1 VVGEREREEIED
13 GWGVD
18 GWMGWDGRRFRT
30 LTLQPTLS
38 HTLTH
43 TSTRQECSDPG
54 CGEFLCL
61 SSHDRRKDHPSF
73 STSHPSSHLSLSHL
87 PPHLSPTQTRHR
99 QRRRRPQRQWGRQIQ
114 ARVVWCVDC
123 FCVHFLATHPLPAPL
138 HPRLS
143 LSLSR
148 TQKPLHFQP
157 PPFLQPCPATWATPR
172 CSTRSSTPTRTGSS
186 WSSAT
191 TPSVSLFSIH

>member
-1 VVGEREREEIED
+1 MVGEREREEIED

-73 STSHPSSHLSLSHL
+73 STSHPSSHFSLSHL

-123 FCVHFLATHPLPAPL
+123 FCVHFLATHL
-138 HPRLS
+138 HCLRRSILAS
-143 LSLSR
+143 LSPSHAHKNPSIFNHPLFSSR
-148 TQKPLHFQP
+148 ALRRGQHQDAVQDRQ
-157 PPFLQPCPATWATPR
+157 LQPVLVRAGRRQPR
-172 CSTRSSTPTRTGSS
+172 HP
-186 WSSAT
+186 
-191 TPSVSLFSIH
+191 